1 MNKLTFEIC
10 GPVDPKKNY
19 VVSRKQEIAQLV
31 ELIKKGRYIVIFA
44 PRQTGKTTFFR
55 WALDALVAEDDS
67 YFPIQLDFQAYK
79 KIPVT
84 DFYHYLHIDLCK
96 EILFCFKQYKFKKPK
111 ALGEFLD
118 NSILKDHV
126 SMISFFEQL
135 NTIIKKKV
143 VIIIDEFDGIPTA
156 TVSEFLHS
164 LRRIYLS
171 KNPERCPYS
180 VGIVGVKSITQ
191 LNYDRSI
198 SPFNIQDEFALP
210 NFSLLQVK
218 ELLEPYIKET
228 KQAIEQ
234 QVIEDLHQQTAGQ
247 PFLVNRLAQILTS
260 EIQQTGDINQQHFDI
275 AHQQLLEEQNVHLDH
290 LITNIRKNPRFE
302 SLLMGIISYDTGTPF
317 NLRNELISELV
328 TYGVLK
334 KGVDGICEI
343 ANPIYQYCIV
353 QTFKP
358 LINGLERQYL
368 PEDTDDGFF
377 DYLTPD
383 KKINMRELLKNFSN
397 FIARAGYKILQVPDT
412 PQEFIGQNLLFSYLD
427 TFVRQ
432 VRGFMYLEVSTGRGR
447 MDLIILHK
455 GEKYIVETKIWE
467 GKSRFAA
474 GKRQLAKYLKL
485 EQVKQGYYVVF
496 DHRSKPQTIETEE
509 LIEDRMI
516 FSYVIPVIQEMP
528 SNSA

>member
-1 MNKLTFEIC
+1 MNKRTFETC

-55 WALDALVAEDDS
+55 WTLNSLVTEDDS
-67 YFPIQLDFQAYK
+67 YFPIQLNFEDCKKLSVSAFYNDF
-79 KIPVT
+79 
-84 DFYHYLHIDLCK
+84 HMELCEQILYYCEKPSK
-96 EILFCFKQYKFKKPK
+96 ELR
-111 ALGEFLD
+111 EFLD
-118 NSILKDHV
+118 GSEINDNL
-126 SMISFFEQL
+126 SMRRFFKQL
-135 NTIIKKKV
+135 NRIIKKKI

-171 KNPERCPYS
+171 ENPERCPYS

-210 NFSLLQVK
+210 NFTLLQVK
-218 ELLEPYIKET
+218 ELLEQYTKET
-228 KQAIEQ
+228 KQAIEE

-247 PFLVNRLAQILTS
+247 PFLVNRLAQILT
-260 EIQQTGDINQQHFDI
+260 EEMQQTGDINQQHFDI

-290 LITNIRKNPRFE
+290 LTTNIRKNPRFE

-317 NLRNELISELV
+317 NLRNQFISELT
-328 TYGVLK
+328 TYGILK

-368 PEDTDDGFF
+368 PEETDDGFF
-377 DYLTPD
+377 DYLTHD
-383 KKINMRELLKNFSN
+383 KKINMRELLNNFSN

-412 PQEFIGQNLLFSYLD
+412 PQEFIGQNILFSYLD

-432 VRGFMYLEVSTGRGR
+432 VQGFMYLEVSTGRGR

-474 GKRQLAKYLKL
+474 GKRQLAQYLKL

-496 DHRSKPQTIETEE
+496 DHRSKPSSIETEE
-509 LIEDRMI
+509 LIDDRII

-528 SNSA
+528 SNKTY